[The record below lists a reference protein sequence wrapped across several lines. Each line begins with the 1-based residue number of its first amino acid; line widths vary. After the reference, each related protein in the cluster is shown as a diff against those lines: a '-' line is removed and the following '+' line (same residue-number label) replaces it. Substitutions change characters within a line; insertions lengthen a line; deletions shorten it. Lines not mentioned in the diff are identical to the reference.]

1 MHWFFIRWLPN
12 NTVLFWNLS
21 WCLSLLVISEN
32 PQSFV
37 FQPGRG
43 AFHWRRVN
51 PATTG
56 RACWDSGCRRLAW
69 ARTCMELCD
78 HGQAE
83 PSGSCFLGSL
93 CYQSS
98 CGPREIWMR
107 RLSRVGAFGT
117 QQAVSRTVAGASE
130 PFIQSTLRKPRH
142 QVNEGL
148 RASPG
153 SLPAWTLSPAHARVC
168 VQIAEPQSEHAFP
181 SVASDSGFWR

>member
-83 PSGSCFLGSL
+83 PSGSCLFPWLPLLSVLLWTKRDMNETTQQSGSIWHPAGS
-93 CYQSS
+93 QQNSS
-98 CGPREIWMR
+98 WSLRAFYSIYTEKAPTPSEWGSES
-107 RLSRVGAFGT
+107 LSR
-117 QQAVSRTVAGASE
+117 QPS
-130 PFIQSTLRKPRH
+130 
-142 QVNEGL
+142 
-148 RASPG
+148 
-153 SLPAWTLSPAHARVC
+153 SLDPLPCTR
-168 VQIAEPQSEHAFP
+168 
-181 SVASDSGFWR
+181 